1 MLYKFIFGYTNMK
14 NISKIDGIM
23 NNFNKTKETASEQT
37 KNEIKMKLWPYLD
50 NPYYVIENKAK

>member
-1 MLYKFIFGYTNMK
+1 MK
-14 NISKIDGIM
+14 INSKIDEIM
-23 NNFNKTKETASEQT
+23 NNFNKTKETSEQT

>member
-23 NNFNKTKETASEQT
+23 NNFNKTKETSEQL
-37 KNEIKMKLWPYLD
+37 KMKLRSYLD
-50 NPYYVIENKAK
+50 T